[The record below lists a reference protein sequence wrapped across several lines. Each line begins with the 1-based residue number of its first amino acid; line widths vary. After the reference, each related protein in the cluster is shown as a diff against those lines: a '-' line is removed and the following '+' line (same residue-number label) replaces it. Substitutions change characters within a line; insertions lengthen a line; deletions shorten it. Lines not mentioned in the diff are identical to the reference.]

1 MVTKLQTEGT
11 PVYGITEPYSIPRV
25 FLPTNTQHIYTDPLS
40 TETMRRVTRLN
51 NSLKETLRQLEQFL
65 LPLSRVRQ
73 QVVVIRAILMEIYER
88 TYPALEE
95 LAATYSIPTNREV
108 QENTLIKE
116 DMHHLGGYIVYDEY
130 FNIIRVPAMTA
141 PQLLCQSAATAYE
154 VLGDL
159 PFTMLAREEIE
170 VLFTALYKMFNSFLP
185 DKVDSVPPVPA
196 SLVMQENNNLQ
207 ALEYLWNTLATNVSQ
222 RENIAMFR
230 WKVGH
235 HLFNLLTTFLTVSTE
250 KAITAIENGDDEWA
264 VQNLDRASTFLRA
277 GIACEWYAANFSSD
291 IYAEIVRPSMAMQ
304 DVPGG
309 DGFSGDQ
316 NAEFNRF
323 KMAKE
328 KLKTVLRDKRGTL
341 SNNVEQALRQFVD
354 MYVQDG
360 EHHVLLASAMAGNS
374 PSIAQDEWL
383 KDLPDNTPVQSA
395 VDFLRDMV
403 LARRAEFSQKQQ
415 SDTQPILKPV
425 KPMELN
431 DDLTI
436 IATVDELEGTQLI
449 MREIDGESYLIGLTD
464 GVYWAASATCTHKS
478 FPISEV
484 LDDNGC
490 LVCTKHGATFETVS
504 GDKIRGPVGTTDLP
518 TYQVIND
525 NGVLKIKGL

>member
-1 MVTKLQTEGT
+1 MVTKPQIEGYAA
-11 PVYGITEPYSIPRV
+11 YGIGEPYSIPQV
-25 FLPTNTQHIYTDPLS
+25 FLPTNTDNIKTQPLS
-40 TETMRRVTRLN
+40 KETMRRVTRLN
-51 NSLKETLRQLEQFL
+51 MNLRETLRQLQQFL

-73 QVVVIRAILMEIYER
+73 QVVVIRAILMEIYEH
-88 TYPALEE
+88 TYPALSE
-95 LAATYSIPTNREV
+95 LAGKYSLFTNRDV
-108 QENTLIKE
+108 QEETLAS
-116 DMHHLGGYIVYDEY
+116 DDLHHLGGYIVYDEY
-130 FNIIRVPAMTA
+130 FNTIRVPEMTA
-141 PQLLCQSAATAYE
+141 PQFLCQASATAYE

-170 VLFTALYKMFNSFLP
+170 VIFTAIYKMFNCFLP
-185 DKVDSVPPVPA
+185 AELDKVPPVPA
-196 SLVMQENNNLQ
+196 SYVMQEHNNLQ
-207 ALEYLWNTLATNVSQ
+207 ALEYLWNTLATNIEQ

-235 HLFNLLTTFLTVSTE
+235 HFFNLITTFLTVSTE
-250 KAITAIENGDDEWA
+250 KAIAAINARDDESA
-264 VQNLDRASTFLRA
+264 MLHLDRAATFLRA

-323 KMAKE
+323 KVAKE
-328 KLKTVLRDKRGTL
+328 LLKGTLRRKRGSL
-341 SNNVEQALRQFVD
+341 SPQVQHAVRQFVE

-360 EHHVLLASAMAGNS
+360 EHHVLLASAMAGTS
-374 PSIAQDEWL
+374 PSIAQDEWR
-383 KDLPDNTPVQSA
+383 KDLPDGTPIQSA

-403 LARRAEFSQKQQ
+403 LARRAEFSQKQHD
-415 SDTQPILKPV
+415 DTQPLLEPV

-436 IATVDELEGTQLI
+436 IATVDELQGTQLI
-449 MREIDGESYLIGLTD
+449 MRELDGKSYLIGLTD
-464 GVYWAASATCTHKS
+464 GVYWAASATCTHKEFS
-478 FPISEV
+478 ISEIP
-484 LDDNGC
+484 DDNGC
-490 LVCTKHGATFETVS
+490 LVCTKHGATFKPVS

-518 TYQVIND
+518 TYEVVND
-525 NGVLKIKGL
+525 NGVLKIKGI